1 MEERKI
7 FDPQFVHCMWD
18 DSLEG
23 KRCIVSDNIDIMID
37 AVDNGTYHTA
47 VINRSKGGGYALH
60 SNETG
65 LDYVVAYYDP
75 LYDVKWAWKQGKQIQ
90 VRSKGS
96 TRNEWMNMDPIGW
109 FDTYEYRVKSNK
121 VWRPFKSIEELKDTW
136 YKRVVDCELIP
147 FIEPMIWV
155 RSKSNTTS
163 TYLITQ
169 FCGNVGVVH
178 IFGSMDTS
186 LEQLFDDYTF
196 LDGTPCGVEE

>member
-109 FDTYEYRVKSNK
+109 FDTYEYRVKP
-121 VWRPFKSIEELKDTW
+121 VVVELEEQEEPKK
-136 YKRVVDCELIP
+136 KRRMTNRELAKWIAEGNGLARFMP
-147 FIEPMIWV
+147 
-155 RSKSNTTS
+155 TG
-163 TYLITQ
+163 IT
-169 FCGNVGVVH
+169 G
-178 IFGSMDTS
+178 I
-186 LEQLFDDYTF
+186 DYTYSSTKRM
-196 LDGTPCGVEE
+196 LP